1 MEGDVLKVAWG
12 SSGKEFLLD
21 REMQRI
27 SSFFFLPLDVVVM
40 QGTPAAI

>member
-1 MEGDVLKVAWG
+1 MEGDVLKIVWG
-12 SSGKEFLLD
+12 SSEKEFFSD